1 MALATRTPRPKKT
14 DVLELEPKM
23 QPAQTRATQT
33 YERILEAAAETL
45 EEVGFERLS
54 TNLVCQRAELTPPA
68 LYRYF
73 PNKYAL
79 LHELSR
85 RLMEQQNAIIPK
97 WLTPGVFSSGL
108 QPLEEALMGLLLETY
123 QITRETTGGMWIMRG
138 MRAVPMLQ
146 EVRLASDIEVSTFNV
161 ELLRDVL
168 PHIPPAQLLLIS
180 RVTIEMA
187 YSPME
192 MLFDDPSLKPEAVMA
207 IVASALATY
216 FSKLG
221 EPT

>member
-1 MALATRTPRPKKT
+1 MAAPRPKKT
-14 DVLELEPKM
+14 ESLELEPKM

-45 EEVGFERLS
+45 AEVGFERLS

-85 RLMEQQNAIIPK
+85 RLMERQNAIIPK
-97 WLTPGVFSSGL
+97 WLTPVVFTSGL
-108 QPLEEALMGLLLETY
+108 KSLETALLGLQLETY
-123 QITRETTGGMWIMRG
+123 EITRETTGGMWIIRA

-146 EVRLASDIEVSTFNV
+146 EVRLASDLEVSTYNV
-161 ELLRDVL
+161 ELLREAL
-168 PHIPPAQLLLIS
+168 PHIAPAQLLLIS
-180 RVTIEMA
+180 RVAIEMA

-192 MLFDDPSLKPEAVMA
+192 MLFDDPSLDPKAVMS

-216 FSKLG
+216 FIRLG
-221 EPT
+221 EAE

>member
-1 MALATRTPRPKKT
+1 MALATRIPRPQKT
-14 DVLELEPKM
+14 ESLELEPKM

-45 EEVGFERLS
+45 AEVGFERLS

-85 RLMEQQNAIIPK
+85 RLMERQNAIIPK
-97 WLTPGVFSSGL
+97 WLTPEAFSSGL
-108 QPLEEALMGLLLETY
+108 QPLEAALMGLLLETY

-161 ELLRDVL
+161 QLLSEVL
-168 PHIPPAQLLLIS
+168 PHIAPAQLLLIS
-180 RVTIEMA
+180 RVAIEMA

-192 MLFDDPSLKPEAVMA
+192 MLFDDPALEPEAVMA
-207 IVASALATY
+207 IVATALATY
-216 FSKLG
+216 FTRLG
-221 EPT
+221 ERT

>member
-1 MALATRTPRPKKT
+1 MATSRPKKT
-14 DVLELEPKM
+14 ELLELEPKM

-45 EEVGFERLS
+45 AEVGFERLS

-85 RLMEQQNAIIPK
+85 RLMERQNAIIPK
-97 WLTPGVFSSGL
+97 WLTPEVFTGGLKSLEAALLGL
-108 QPLEEALMGLLLETY
+108 QLETY
-123 QITRETTGGMWIMRG
+123 EITRETTGGMWIIRA

-146 EVRLASDIEVSTFNV
+146 EVRLASDLEVSTYNV
-161 ELLRDVL
+161 ELLREAL
-168 PHIPPAQLLLIS
+168 PHIAPAQLLLIS
-180 RVTIEMA
+180 RVAIEMA

-192 MLFDDPSLKPEAVMA
+192 MLFDDPALEPKAVMS
-207 IVASALATY
+207 IVASALAAY
-216 FSKLG
+216 FIRLG
-221 EPT
+221 AAE